1 MHRELDPPPTT
12 PPGPTIPT
20 RDVLL
25 GGPGPINAVAP
36 IAIRIPAH
44 GVGNPVVP
52 VGVDAGTGELSVP
65 PDPSQVGWYR
75 FGSSPGSAGSAV
87 LAGHVDWK
95 GVPGAFIDLDQVQP
109 GERVEI
115 DLGDG
120 TTHAFVVVETHLI
133 AKTELPAE
141 LFERDGPPKLVLIT
155 CGGEFDRSIHR
166 YRQNVVVV
174 AAPI

>member
-1 MHRELDPPPTT
+1 
-12 PPGPTIPT
+12 
-20 RDVLL
+20 VLL

-95 GVPGAFIDLDQVQP
+95 GVPGAFIDLDQVKP